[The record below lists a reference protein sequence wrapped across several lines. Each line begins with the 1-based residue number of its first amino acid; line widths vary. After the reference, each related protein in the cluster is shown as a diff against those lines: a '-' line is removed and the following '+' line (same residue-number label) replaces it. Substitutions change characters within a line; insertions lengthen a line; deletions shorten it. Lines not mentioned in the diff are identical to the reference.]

1 MLKVQIKVNTYGH
14 DDQHIIEEGMGRGD
28 HQTPQ
33 EIGTKCGTNGVMAIS
48 HVKHVTSPN
57 PTTTTK
63 MTILTLSF
71 VSKTMLPLSWL
82 PLKFDLSQI

>member
-1 MLKVQIKVNTYGH
+1 MQIKVNTSRH
-14 DDQHIIEEGMGRGD
+14 DNQPIIDEGMGRND

-63 MTILTLSF
+63 VIILTLSIA
-71 VSKTMLPLSWL
+71 SKTILPLSQFHQNL
-82 PLKFDLSQI
+82 T